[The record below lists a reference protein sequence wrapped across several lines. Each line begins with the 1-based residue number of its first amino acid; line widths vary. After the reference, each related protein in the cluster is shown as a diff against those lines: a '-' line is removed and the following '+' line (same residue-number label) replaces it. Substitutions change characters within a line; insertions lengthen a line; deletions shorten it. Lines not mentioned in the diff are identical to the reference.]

1 MHGVEGFIYPNEIE
15 LQWSVLIVLYPFIT
29 GLVAGAFILASLER
43 VFNVQAVKP
52 TYRLA
57 LLTALAFLLVA
68 PLPLQ
73 LHLGHPERSL
83 EMYLTPHTSSAM
95 AMFGFVYL
103 WYLMVVLVLEIWFDY
118 RRDLVLAK
126 ARSTGLTR
134 MLYSVLTLGSDDIS
148 PRALAVDD
156 WFGRTITIIGI
167 PSAFLLH
174 GYVGFI
180 FGSIKANPWWSTPL
194 MPIVFLFSAIVS
206 GIAMVMLLY
215 IAATRLRRQPVDLR
229 CVDTIG
235 QYLFYALVVDFSLEM
250 LDLIH
255 RLYEADESLKALDFM
270 VHTRLWTS
278 QVIVQITLGTLVPL
292 ALLALLQ
299 FRSEPA
305 RGGSGGRHAG
315 TGVRLL
321 RWVTERRLALYA
333 TAGTL
338 TLIGVFAMRW
348 NVVIGGQLFSKS
360 FLGYTTYKMQFAT
373 REGLLP
379 AILLMLLP
387 FAILAVLVKVLPPW
401 VAAEEHAPHHAAT
414 V

>member
-1 MHGVEGFIYPNEIE
+1 MIPGVDGFMYPNEVE
-15 LQWSVLIVLYPFIT
+15 LQWSVLIVLYPYIT

-43 VFNVQAVKP
+43 VFNVEAVRP

-73 LHLGHPERSL
+73 LHLGHPERSF

-103 WYLMVVLVLEIWFDY
+103 WYLTVVLLLEIWLEY
-118 RRDLVLAK
+118 RADIVRMSQTTRGLQRLMYK
-126 ARSTGLTR
+126 A
-134 MLYSVLTLGSDDIS
+134 LTLGSDNVSAEARRI
-148 PRALAVDD
+148 DD
-156 WFGRTITIIGI
+156 RVGYIITVIGI

-194 MPIVFLFSAIVS
+194 MPIVFLFSAMVS
-206 GIAMVMLLY
+206 GIAAVMLLY
-215 IAATRLRRQPVDLR
+215 AVSMKLRKTPIDMR
-229 CVDTIG
+229 CLDTIAR
-235 QYLFYALVVDFSLEM
+235 YLFYIFVVDFTLEM

-255 RLYEADESLKALDFM
+255 RTYESDESFRSLDFM

-278 QVIVQITLGTLVPL
+278 HVIVQILIGTLVPL
-292 ALLALLQ
+292 LLLAATQL
-299 FRSEPA
+299 FRIVEA
-305 RGGSGGRHAG
+305 K
-315 TGVRLL
+315 
-321 RWVTERRLALYA
+321 RRAMYL
-333 TAGTL
+333 TAGVL
-338 TLIGVFAMRW
+338 ILIGIFAMRW

-360 FLGYTTYKMQFAT
+360 FLGYTSYKIDFVT

-379 AILLMLLP
+379 AIALLLLP
-387 FAILAVLVKVLPPW
+387 FAIFLVLVKVLPPW
-401 VAAEEHAPHHAAT
+401 TQPKSNASSAD
-414 V
+414 

>member
-1 MHGVEGFIYPNEIE
+1 MASVLPAVQGYMYPNEVE

-73 LHLGHPERSL
+73 LHLGHPERSF
-83 EMYLTPHTSSAM
+83 EMYLTPHTVSAM

-103 WYLMVVLVLEIWFDY
+103 WYLMVVLVLEIWLDY
-118 RRDLVLAK
+118 RKDIVLMW
-126 ARSTGLTR
+126 RESRGVWR
-134 MLYSVLTLGSDDIS
+134 WVYG
-148 PRALAVDD
+148 ALALGVDHISERSLALD
-156 WFGRTITIIGI
+156 DRIGKALTIIGI

-194 MPIVFLFSAIVS
+194 MPVVFLFSAIVS
-206 GIAMVMLLY
+206 GIAAVMLVY
-215 IAATRLRRQPVDLR
+215 MAVAWWRERRIDMVCL
-229 CVDTIG
+229 DTVAR
-235 QYLFYALVVDFSLEM
+235 YLFYAFVIDFALEM

-255 RLYEADESLKALDFM
+255 RIYEADESFRALDFM
-270 VHTRLWTS
+270 VRTRLFTS
-278 QVIVQITLGTLVPL
+278 QVLLQIVVGTCVPL
-292 ALLALLQ
+292 ALL
-299 FRSEPA
+299 
-305 RGGSGGRHAG
+305 GSMQLWGFTER
-315 TGVRLL
+315 VR
-321 RWVTERRLALYA
+321 RWVYGI
-333 TAGTL
+333 AGAL
-338 TLIGVFAMRW
+338 TLVGIFAMRW

-360 FLGYTTYKMQFAT
+360 FLGYTTYKMGFAT

-379 AILLMLLP
+379 ALALMLLP
-387 FAILAVLVKVLPPW
+387 FAILAGLVYVLPPW
-401 VAAEEHAPHHAAT
+401 ARPARGSAT
-414 V
+414 VPGPRSR